1 MFLFWVFTFRVM
13 DLSIKIKTQTVLHKF
28 MFQKWMGSTIIL
40 TCHKRTYQ
48 PTSSIDFGLVVT
60 SCWRFR
66 VFALREKKHEQV
78 FYDLG
83 AEKACFCVLK
93 T

>member
-1 MFLFWVFTFRVM
+1 M
-13 DLSIKIKTQTVLHKF
+13 I
-28 MFQKWMGSTIIL
+28 QKWMGSTIIL
-40 TCHKRTYQ
+40 TCHKRIYQ

-66 VFALREKKHEQV
+66 VFALREKKRHEQV

-93 T
+93 P